1 MPAGFATREA
11 FREGTHDRLAF
22 YTRRRFV
29 QVRAQD
35 SPLCFHK
42 ATGYYIKTVKAVGT
56 TSLRTKNEA
65 LRIWQLH
72 KESFRLGID
81 PRKEDPTPD
90 GSKTLRDC
98 VNEFLTA
105 KECQV
110 TSGEIK
116 QRTFDDLHA
125 TCGRMV
131 EFWGGHRAV
140 VTLRPAHFTAYKA
153 KTAET
158 RNVVSLTNEIT
169 RVRQVFIWCAKSK
182 LIASEPDFGPEFV
195 RSSPQAIRRHRNRR
209 EDPRSP
215 ERKFSERWSNW
226 ACIFRAMA
234 WLGINCGFT
243 PSDCAELPLNGVDLE
258 KRMDFLPRPKTEVN
272 RLCPLWPETLQA
284 LRESQAW
291 RVPSKTS
298 DAAGRFFTTYR
309 GSALSEM
316 DQPVTRRFTEA
327 LKRIEAHRSGK
338 SFYSLRHSF
347 ATKAREANDDTA
359 VRVIMGHKDQSILD
373 EHYTHGFDRSRLL
386 RVANHVRHWLLEE
399 GGKQ

>member
-1 MPAGFATREA
+1 MTGSHSTRAGASSKS
-11 FREGTHDRLAF
+11 GP
-22 YTRRRFV
+22 
-29 QVRAQD
+29 QD

-42 ATGYYIKTVKAVGT
+42 ATGYYIKTVKGRRYYL
-56 TSLRTKNEA
+56 SKDENEA

-182 LIASEPDFGPEFV
+182 LIAGEPDFGPEFV

-209 EDPRSP
+209 EDPTLT
-215 ERKFSERWSNW
+215 RKEILG
-226 ACIFRAMA
+226 AMVELGLHFRAMA

-258 KRMDFLPRPKTEVN
+258 NGWISFPRPKTEVN

-291 RVPSKTS
+291 RVPNKTS

-386 RVANHVRHWLLEE
+386 RVANHVRNWLLEE
-399 GGKQ
+399 GAQQ